1 NDAAFTAAY
10 VGLGVLAALVV
21 LGWRMKLVL
30 PLFFIGW
37 VSFIEM
43 NPVLGDQGDN
53 MFRITVLSLLFADTA
68 GRWSLDARRRA
79 KIPADASA
87 LRRVLRG
94 GPYLPA
100 WLTNTLH
107 NLVLVAV
114 AFHVCYVYASGALYK
129 AGGAPWQEGYAIYN
143 PLMTERFGPWPEI
156 GALLTTWAPLVTV
169 ISWSSIILQMCFPMM
184 LLR

>member
-1 NDAAFTAAY
+1 
-10 VGLGVLAALVV
+10 
-21 LGWRMKLVL
+21 MKIVL

-43 NPVLGDQGDN
+43 NPDLGDQGDN

-79 KIPADASA
+79 RIPAEAPA
-87 LRRVLRG
+87 LRRLLHG

-100 WLTNTLH
+100 WLTNTAH
-107 NLVLVAV
+107 NWGLVAV
-114 AFHVCYVYASGALYK
+114 AFHVCFVYASGARYK
-129 AGGAPWQEGYAIYN
+129 AGGAPWQQGYAIYN
-143 PLMTERFGPWPEI
+143 QLMTEHFGPWPAF

-169 ISWSSIILQMCFPMM
+169 ISWRAIILQMCFTMM
-184 LLR
+184 LRYEEQRNRQ